1 MKRRLLALGLALCLT
16 AALAACGGGEEPAP
30 TGDVPAETL
39 EPSAEPSV
47 APDGPDV
54 EHETLP
60 TGPAGEPSATPEP
73 SEAPTSESPAS
84 ESPAP
89 SAAPSEG
96 QVASHP
102 IVTPAPSK
110 APASETPSEA
120 PAKSVSAADVYTA
133 VSQAAGVS
141 YDNNTAYIDA
151 YYTTLSTSDLADY
164 VLYQPSMNVQIEE
177 IFIAKVNSGK
187 MDAVKA
193 ACKDRQATMA
203 EDAAKYPDTGAYVDS
218 YQLVSEGDWV
228 LFCVGANAS
237 GAAGAFKDA
246 VK

>member
-16 AALAACGGGEEPAP
+16 AALAACGGGEEPTP
-30 TGDVPAETL
+30 TGDVPAESL

-47 APDGPDV
+47 TPSAEPDGPEV

-60 TGPAGEPSATPEP
+60 TGPAAEPSATPEP
-73 SEAPTSESPAS
+73 SA
-84 ESPAP
+84 SPAP

-102 IVTPAPSK
+102 IVTPAPS
-110 APASETPSEA
+110 ETPSEA
-120 PAKSVSAADVYTA
+120 PAKSVSAADVYAA
-133 VSQAAGVS
+133 VSQAASVS
-141 YDNNTAYIDA
+141 YDDTTAYIDA

-164 VLYQPSMNVQIEE
+164 VLYQPAMSNQIEE

-193 ACKDRQATMA
+193 ACKDRQAAMA
-203 EDAAKYPDTGAYVDS
+203 EDAAFYAGTGDYVDS
-218 YQLVSEGDWV
+218 YQLVTEGDWV
-228 LFCVGANAS
+228 LFCVGANAAR
-237 GAAGAFKDA
+237 AADAFKDA

>member
-16 AALAACGGGEEPAP
+16 AALAACGGGETPAP
-30 TGDVPAETL
+30 TGDVPAESL
-39 EPSAEPSV
+39 APSGEPSPSV
-47 APDGPDV
+47 TPDPETLPAV

-73 SEAPTSESPAS
+73 SA
-84 ESPAP
+84 SPAP
-89 SAAPSEG
+89 EAAPSEG

-102 IVTPAPSK
+102 IVTPAPSQ
-110 APASETPSEA
+110 APSEEPSET
-120 PAKSVSAADVYTA
+120 PAKSVTAADVYAA
-133 VSQAAGVS
+133 VSKAAGVS
-141 YDNNTAYIDA
+141 YDDASAYIDA

-164 VLYQPSMNVQIEE
+164 VLYQPAMSSQIEE

-187 MDAVKA
+187 LDAVKA
-193 ACKDRQATMA
+193 ACKDRQAAMA
-203 EDAAKYPDTGAYVDS
+203 EDAAFYVDTGAYVDS

-228 LFCVGANAS
+228 LFCVCAKAGD
-237 GAAGAFKDA
+237 AATAFKDA

>member
-16 AALAACGGGEEPAP
+16 AALTACGGGEEPAP
-30 TGDVPAETL
+30 TGDVPAESLT
-39 EPSAEPSV
+39 PSVEPSV
-47 APDGPDV
+47 EPDAPAV

-60 TGPAGEPSATPEP
+60 TGPAATPEP
-73 SEAPTSESPAS
+73 SEAPASEIPAS
-84 ESPAP
+84 ETPAP

-102 IVTPAPSK
+102 IVTPAPS
-110 APASETPSEA
+110 ETPSEA
-120 PAKSVSAADVYTA
+120 PAKSVSAADVYAA
-133 VSQAAGVS
+133 VSQAASVS
-141 YDNNTAYIDA
+141 YDDATAYIDA
-151 YYTTLSTSDLADY
+151 YYTTLNTGDLADY
-164 VLYQPSMNVQIEE
+164 VLYQPAMSSQIEE

-193 ACKDRQATMA
+193 ACKDRQAAMA
-203 EDAAKYPDTGAYVDS
+203 EDAAFYVDTGAYVDS

>member
-16 AALAACGGGEEPAP
+16 AALTACGGGEEPTP
-30 TGDVPAETL
+30 TGDIPAESL
-39 EPSAEPSV
+39 APSDAPSTQPSV
-47 APDGPDV
+47 APDAPAA

-60 TGPAGEPSATPEP
+60 TGPAAEPSATPEP
-73 SEAPTSESPAS
+73 SA
-84 ESPAP
+84 SPAP

-102 IVTPAPSK
+102 IVTPAPS
-110 APASETPSEA
+110 ETPSEA
-120 PAKSVSAADVYTA
+120 PASEIPAKSVTAAEVYTA
-133 VSQAAGVS
+133 VSKAAGVS
-141 YDNNTAYIDA
+141 YDDATAYIDA
-151 YYTTLSTSDLADY
+151 YYTTLNTSDLADY
-164 VLYQPSMNVQIEE
+164 VLYQPAMSAQREE

-193 ACKDRQATMA
+193 ACKDRQAAMA
-203 EDAAKYPDTGAYVDS
+203 EEAAFYPGTGDYVDS

-237 GAAGAFKDA
+237 GAATAFKDA

>member
-1 MKRRLLALGLALCLT
+1 MKRRLLALGLALSLT
-16 AALAACGGGEEPAP
+16 AALTACGGGETPAP
-30 TGDVPAETL
+30 TGDVPAESL
-39 EPSAEPSV
+39 APSVEPSAP
-47 APDGPDV
+47 AV

-73 SEAPTSESPAS
+73 SA
-84 ESPAP
+84 SPAP

-102 IVTPAPSK
+102 IVTPAPSET
-110 APASETPSEA
+110 PSETPSEA
-120 PAKSVSAADVYTA
+120 PASETPAKSVTAADVYAA
-133 VSQAAGVS
+133 VSKAAGVS
-141 YDNNTAYIDA
+141 YDDASAYIDA

-164 VLYQPSMNVQIEE
+164 VLYQPAMSAQIEE

-193 ACKDRQATMA
+193 ACRDRQAAMA
-203 EDAAKYPDTGAYVDS
+203 EDAAFYVDTGAYVDS

-228 LFCVGANAS
+228 LFCVCANAS

>member
-16 AALAACGGGEEPAP
+16 AALTACGGGETPAP

-39 EPSAEPSV
+39 APSGEPSV
-47 APDGPDV
+47 APDGPEV

-73 SEAPTSESPAS
+73 SA
-84 ESPAP
+84 SPAP

-96 QVASHP
+96 QVATHP
-102 IVTPAPSK
+102 IVTPSPSQ

-120 PAKSVSAADVYTA
+120 PSEAPAKSVTAAEVYAA
-133 VSQAAGVS
+133 VSQAAGVG

-151 YYTTLSTSDLADY
+151 YYTTLNTSDLAEY
-164 VLYQPSMNVQIEE
+164 VLYQPSMSAQTEE

-187 MDAVKA
+187 LDAVKA

-203 EDAAKYPDTGAYVDS
+203 EDAAKYPDTGDYVDS
-218 YQLVSEGDWV
+218 YQLVTEGDWV
-228 LFCVGANAS
+228 LFCVGANAA
-237 GAAGAFKDA
+237 GAASAFKDA

>member
-16 AALAACGGGEEPAP
+16 AALTACGGGEEPTP
-30 TGDVPAETL
+30 TGDVPAESL
-39 EPSAEPSV
+39 EPSATPSV
-47 APDGPDV
+47 EPDAPAV

-60 TGPAGEPSATPEP
+60 TGPAGEPSDTPEP
-73 SEAPTSESPAS
+73 SAT
-84 ESPAP
+84 PAP

-102 IVTPAPSK
+102 IVTPTP
-110 APASETPSEA
+110 SETPSEEPSEA
-120 PAKSVSAADVYTA
+120 PAKSVTAADVYAA
-133 VSQAAGVS
+133 VSQAASVS
-141 YDNNTAYIDA
+141 YDDASAYIDA

-164 VLYQPSMNVQIEE
+164 VLYQPAMSAQIEE

-187 MDAVKA
+187 LDAVKA
-193 ACKDRQATMA
+193 ACRDRQAAMA
-203 EDAAKYPDTGAYVDS
+203 EDAAFYVDTGAYVDS

-228 LFCVGANAS
+228 LFCVCAKAGD
-237 GAAGAFKDA
+237 AATAFKDA

>member
-16 AALAACGGGEEPAP
+16 ASLAACGGGDEPAP
-30 TGDVPAETL
+30 TRDVPAESL

-47 APDGPDV
+47 TPSVEPDAPAV

-73 SEAPTSESPAS
+73 SA
-84 ESPAP
+84 SPAP

-96 QVASHP
+96 QAASHP
-102 IVTPAPSK
+102 IVTPTPSETPSQ

-120 PAKSVSAADVYTA
+120 PAKSVTAAEVYAA
-133 VSQAAGVS
+133 VSKAAGVS
-141 YDNNTAYIDA
+141 YDDASAYIDA
-151 YYTTLSTSDLADY
+151 YYTTLNTGDLADY
-164 VLYQPSMNVQIEE
+164 VLYQPAMSSQIEE
-177 IFIAKVNSGK
+177 IFIAKVNAGK

-193 ACKDRQATMA
+193 ACKDRQAAMA
-203 EDAAKYPDTGAYVDS
+203 EDAAFYPGTGDYVDS

-228 LFCVGANAS
+228 LFCVCAKAGD
-237 GAAGAFKDA
+237 AADAFKDA

>member
-16 AALAACGGGEEPAP
+16 AALTACGGGEEPAP

-39 EPSAEPSV
+39 EPSA
-47 APDGPDV
+47 
-54 EHETLP
+54 
-60 TGPAGEPSATPEP
+60 
-73 SEAPTSESPAS
+73 
-84 ESPAP
+84 SPAP

-102 IVTPAPSK
+102 IVTPAPSQ

-120 PAKSVSAADVYTA
+120 PAKSVTAAEVYAA
-133 VSQAAGVS
+133 VSKAAGVS
-141 YDNNTAYIDA
+141 YDDISAHIDA

-164 VLYQPSMNVQIEE
+164 VFYQPSMSAQIEE

-193 ACKDRQATMA
+193 ACKDHQAGLV
-203 EDAAKYPDTGAYVDS
+203 EQAAFYAGTGDYVDS

-228 LFCVGANAS
+228 LFCVGPNAGDAAN
-237 GAAGAFKDA
+237 AFKDA

>member
-16 AALAACGGGEEPAP
+16 AALTACGGGEEPAP
-30 TGDVPAETL
+30 TGDAPAESPA
-39 EPSAEPSV
+39 PSAAPSV
-47 APDGPDV
+47 APDAPAV

-60 TGPAGEPSATPEP
+60 TGPAAEPSATPEP
-73 SEAPTSESPAS
+73 SA
-84 ESPAP
+84 SPAP

-102 IVTPAPSK
+102 IVTPAPSQT
-110 APASETPSEA
+110 PSEAPSEA
-120 PAKSVSAADVYTA
+120 PAKSVTAAEVYTA
-133 VSQAAGVS
+133 VSQAASVS
-141 YDNNTAYIDA
+141 YDDATAYIDA

-164 VLYQPSMNVQIEE
+164 VLYQPAMSAQIEE

-193 ACKDRQATMA
+193 ACKDRQAAMA
-203 EDAAKYPDTGAYVDS
+203 EDAAFYVDTGAYVDS

-237 GAAGAFKDA
+237 GAATAFKDA